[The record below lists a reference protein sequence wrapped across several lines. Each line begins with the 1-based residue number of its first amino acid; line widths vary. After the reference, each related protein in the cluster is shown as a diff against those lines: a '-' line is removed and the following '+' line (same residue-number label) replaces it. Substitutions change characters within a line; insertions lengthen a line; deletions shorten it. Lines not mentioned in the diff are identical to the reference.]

1 MFHLPELSSLY
12 ATLYPA
18 FIAGL
23 LRVYE
28 VEPADPVGWKKG
40 WTVPEAV
47 FAPGVAL
54 PKFDVRVRL
63 RRRNGT
69 DEGGEKSD

>member
-1 MFHLPELSSLY
+1 MFHNPHLSPLY
-12 ATLYPA
+12 NTLYPA

-23 LRVYE
+23 LRLYD

-40 WTVPEAV
+40 WVVPGEV

-54 PKFDVRVRL
+54 PKTDVRVRL
-63 RRRNGT
+63 RRKMKMEE
-69 DEGGEKSD
+69 EGGER